1 MKKCRAKSQ
10 RPKPQGQQSSF
21 AVIGGSAALARRM
34 HYNCETSARFSSC
47 KVELSAAK
55 HFEARS
61 QPDHAIEYLERLIC
75 EAKKLQLHLRAW
87 SEYKPSP
94 PIGRDEGRAGSA

>member
-1 MKKCRAKSQ
+1 
-10 RPKPQGQQSSF
+10 
-21 AVIGGSAALARRM
+21 M
-34 HYNCETSARFSSC
+34 HYNCETTARFSSC
-47 KVELSAAK
+47 KVELSSAK
-55 HFEARS
+55 HCEARS

-94 PIGRDEGRAGSA
+94 PITGYEPRDCGENLKP